1 MTRSLSLSALV
12 LALFLSACSGS
23 TTTQQVSLEQSSSS
37 AGVQIAVVQ
46 DAMGER
52 NILVGESSSSSVLG
66 IAGYQVQANQMFQS
80 RYAGQS
86 PTSSAHGG
94 SINGSVQ
101 GSMSYDANGNV
112 INTSGNFDANGNSIN
127 ASGNTSG
134 NSQASV
140 SSSNRAR
147 SGNPS
152 AYSYIS
158 GCDYSF
164 LQRLGLEGQC
174 GGTGWVFP
182 GLVGGECP
190 VTACML
196 SVERTEDS
204 PFGPL

>member
-1 MTRSLSLSALV
+1 MMRSISLSALV
-12 LALFLSACSGS
+12 LALFLSACSGGS
-23 TTTQQVSLEQSSSS
+23 TTQQVSLEQSSSS
-37 AGVQIAVVQ
+37 VGVRIAVVQ
-46 DAMGER
+46 ETDER
-52 NILVGESSSSSVLG
+52 NVLLGESSVSSELG
-66 IAGYQVQANQMFQS
+66 IAGYQVQANRMFQS

-86 PTSSAHGG
+86 PASSAHGG
-94 SINGSVQ
+94 SLNGSVQ
-101 GSMSYDANGNV
+101 GNSSYDANGNA
-112 INTSGNFDANGNSIN
+112 IDTSGSFDANGNSIN
-127 ASGNTSG
+127 TSGKTSG

-158 GCDYSF
+158 GCDDSF

-196 SVERTEDS
+196 NVDRTEDD